1 MALNHQID
9 AIQRRLV
16 VVYKSCLDLRI
27 RFRRRDP
34 NIWNPAAGA
43 KVIRTTI
50 EQ

>member
-9 AIQRRLV
+9 AIQRRL

-34 NIWNPAAGA
+34 NI
-43 KVIRTTI
+43 
-50 EQ
+50 